1 MTKEFASFFTQLW
14 FSSKETDI
22 FLTLYKLGTQP
33 ASAIAKHTGIERTLV
48 YKILLDMTKKNLV
61 KASIRRGVKQFF
73 IPSPAVIQQY
83 ITDQQSHREHV
94 QNDFVAIEHH
104 LEQLAVN
111 RYPHLPKI
119 SFFDGFDGVRN
130 MYADLY
136 QEVKINKYLAIKLFA
151 TNTFASQVSVDNTL
165 KNYATDMFQKLQKR
179 KVTIETYL
187 WDGILIMEH
196 ISKTTNIANLET
208 LPAGNA
214 AINIFVVGKIVYIV
228 IFKDIPFAIKLAS
241 EDLAYAMHFLFEK
254 LQVD

>member
-1 MTKEFASFFTQLW
+1 MA
-14 FSSKETDI
+14 
-22 FLTLYKLGTQP
+22 
-33 ASAIAKHTGIERTLV
+33 
-48 YKILLDMTKKNLV
+48 KKNLV
-61 KASIRRGVKQFF
+61 KTSIRRGVKQFF
-73 IPSPAVIQQY
+73 IPSPAVLQQY
-83 ITDQQSHREHV
+83 ITDQQSHRKQAETELHS
-94 QNDFVAIEHH
+94 IENY

-119 SFFDGFDGVRN
+119 SFFDGFDGVKN
-130 MYADLY
+130 MYSDLY
-136 QEVKINKYLAIKLFA
+136 HEVKSNKYLSIKLFA
-151 TNTFASQVSVDNTL
+151 TNTFASQVAVDNTL
-165 KNYATDMFQKLQKR
+165 KNYATDLFEKLHKK

-187 WDGILIMEH
+187 GDGVLIMEH
-196 ISKTTNIANLET
+196 ISKTTNIDNLES

>member
-22 FLTLYKLGTQP
+22 FLTLYKIGTQP

-94 QNDFVAIEHH
+94 ENDFVAIEHH

-136 QEVKINKYLAIKLFA
+136 QEVKTNKYLAIKLFA